1 MAHILT
7 GLIKD
12 AYVALDR
19 ISRHRIGF
27 IGAVDMNAEAS
38 MAAQGQSIV
47 LPKTRAITPADY
59 SPSMSLTAGSNQT
72 IDPETMTLDYSKVH
86 RISWEG
92 EQQKAYS
99 ANGLLRS
106 TLVDQFEQGFTAI
119 NDLVEASIAAQ
130 YKLCSRATGTAGTTP
145 FASSLKDA
153 ARTRQ
158 ILNDNGAPSV
168 SRSLIIDS
176 EADVNLLDLSN
187 LMAVNQAG
195 TDETLRMGNIP
206 LIHNFRITDSAQV
219 ATHTKGTGTSYQT
232 NTLTTYPVGTTSI
245 AIDTGSGTVLAGDVV
260 TFTGDS
266 NKYIVKTGVAASG
279 TIVINAPGLRQTLAD
294 GVAMTIGGDYTANMG
309 FAKNAIVLAARI
321 PYKPVDQNGNI
332 IDAAVDTEIIED
344 PATKLPYLISVF
356 AGDGMMT
363 IAINLVW
370 GVKLIKSEHAAV
382 LLG

>member
-27 IGAVDMNAEAS
+27 IGAVDMNAAAS

-47 LPKTRAITPADY
+47 LPKTRAVTPSDY
-59 SPSMSLTAGSNQT
+59 TPSMSLTAGSNQT

-86 RISWEG
+86 RIPWEG

-99 ANGLLRS
+99 ANGLLQS
-106 TLVDQFEQGFTAI
+106 TLIDQFEQGFTAL
-119 NDLVEASIAAQ
+119 NDMVEASVAGQ
-130 YKLCSRATGTAGTTP
+130 YKLCSRASGSAGVTP
-145 FASSLKDA
+145 FSGSLRDA

-168 SRSLIIDS
+168 ARSLIIDS

-206 LIHNFRITDSAQV
+206 LIHNFRISDSAQV
-219 ATHTKGTGTSYQT
+219 LTHTKGTGTSYQT
-232 NTLTTYPVGTTSI
+232 NTGTTYPVGATSI
-245 AIDTGSGTVLAGDVV
+245 TVDTGSGTVLAGDIV
-260 TFTGDS
+260 TFTGDE
-266 NKYIVKTGVAASG
+266 NKYVVKTGVAAAG
-279 TIVINAPGLRQTLAD
+279 TIVINGPGLRKTLAD
-294 GVAMTIGGDYTANMG
+294 GVAMTIGENYTANMG
-309 FAKNAIVLAARI
+309 FSKNAIVLAARI
-321 PYKPVDQNGNI
+321 PYKPVDQNGNV
-332 IDAAVDTEIIED
+332 IDAAVDTEIIQD
-344 PATKLPYLISVF
+344 PMTGLPYLISVF
-356 AGDGMMT
+356 PGDGMMT

-370 GVKLIKSEHAAV
+370 GVKLIKSEHAAL